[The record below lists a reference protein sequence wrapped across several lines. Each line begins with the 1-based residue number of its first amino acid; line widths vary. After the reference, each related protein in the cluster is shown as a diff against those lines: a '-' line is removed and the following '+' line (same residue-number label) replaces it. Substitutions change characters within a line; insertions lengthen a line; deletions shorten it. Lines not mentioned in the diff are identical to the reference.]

1 MMYRICHAEIF
12 VWTIEL
18 KSHTNYLGILTKPIA
33 S

>member
-1 MMYRICHAEIF
+1 MMYRIF
-12 VWTIEL
+12 MQKYLYGLEL